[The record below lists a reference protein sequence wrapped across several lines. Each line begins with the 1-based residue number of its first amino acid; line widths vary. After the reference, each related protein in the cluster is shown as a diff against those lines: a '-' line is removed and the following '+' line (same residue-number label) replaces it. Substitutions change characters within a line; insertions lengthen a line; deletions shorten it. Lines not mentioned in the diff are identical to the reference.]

1 MVDRNLPR
9 AGEEFYLIGNKILRD
24 LKDLSNKILEYLI
37 GNKIFYGK
45 L

>member
-1 MVDRNLPR
+1 MIGRNLPR
-9 AGEEFYLIGNKILRD
+9 ADRNLIGNKIFKY